1 MKSTIKKQYISSNT
15 MVALASLECTH
26 DHLMNK
32 VEALYVSM
40 NVSEKFPELKDIDLN
55 FIRMLLLACDLKINI
70 HKWATGSFF
79 EWDKL
84 DQAVGEAQK
93 TLSNMF
99 LSHKQYLFISVQEQN
114 STSIHERP
122 LPSNSLHWWPPSRST
137 TCIALSFKIYM
148 IPHGPFHFPSLS

>member
-70 HKWATGSFF
+70 HK
-79 EWDKL
+79 
-84 DQAVGEAQK
+84 
-93 TLSNMF
+93 
-99 LSHKQYLFISVQEQN
+99 
-114 STSIHERP
+114 
-122 LPSNSLHWWPPSRST
+122 
-137 TCIALSFKIYM
+137 
-148 IPHGPFHFPSLS
+148 